1 MPDKPSP
8 AESARLL
15 KLATA
20 ASVATAMLL
29 IVVKALAYWRTG
41 SVSILASFV
50 DSLMDSGAS
59 VLNLIAVR
67 YALAPADRAHRFGH
81 GKAESIAALGQG
93 TFIIASGVYL
103 IVEAL
108 QRLLAPQPLQAF
120 GLGVAVMLFTI
131 AITALLLLVQGYVI
145 RRTHSAA
152 IRADSLHYRT
162 DLLTNS
168 AVLLALLLAQF
179 GWPGLDPLFALAVAG
194 YILWSARRIM
204 ADALQ
209 ELLDRELPESQRD
222 AVIGLAL
229 AHPEVRGV
237 HDLRTR
243 SAGRVDFME
252 LHLELDD
259 HITLLRA
266 HRISDEVAASI
277 RETYAGADV
286 VIHQDPVGIAEPQLD
301 AQIEEAEHN

>member
-301 AQIEEAEHN
+301 AQIEEAEDN